1 MGTIIRGIIRSML
14 KYFLVLFFVGW
25 RAMPEHQPKKLF
37 RINGRAQGTT
47 YSISYLNTDSIV
59 EKAEVDSIFHAI
71 DLSLSLY
78 EPASLINRFN
88 REGMVKMDQHM
99 MAVVKTSSDIEK
111 SSYGC
116 FDITVKNLVDL
127 WGFGVKGGQH
137 LPSGA
142 DISKALLL
150 TGSRYLIFRNDTLIA
165 GRKNVQIDCNGIA
178 QGYSVDCIFHYLEE
192 KGIQDMI
199 VEIGGEVRA
208 RGRNAKGEIWRVGI
222 ESPSGI
228 AENWYPVA
236 DVIGL
241 DGSAVTTSG
250 DYRKYFIHQ
259 GKKYS
264 HVIDPRKG
272 RPVDNG
278 IISVTVM
285 APDATTADGWDNGFF
300 VMGVDSAFTLLKK
313 MPSLELRIIY
323 QDKSGNF
330 RDTASEGFRKMMLR

>member
-1 MGTIIRGIIRSML
+1 ML

-47 YSISYLNTDSIV
+47 YSISYVSNDSLV
-59 EKAEVDSIFHAI
+59 SQWEVDSIFHAI

-88 REGMVKMDQHM
+88 REGMVKMDHHM
-99 MAVVKTSSDIEK
+99 LTVVKAALEIEK
-111 SSYGC
+111 LSCGG

-127 WGFGVKGGQH
+127 WGFGVKGGQQV
-137 LPSGA
+137 PSDA
-142 DISKALLL
+142 DIRKALQL
-150 TGSRYLIFRNDTLIA
+150 TGSRNLIFRNDTLITV
-165 GRKNVQIDCNGIA
+165 RKNVQIDCNGIA
-178 QGYSVDCIFHYLEE
+178 QGYSVDCIFHFLET
-192 KGIQDMI
+192 KSLQDII
-199 VEIGGEVRA
+199 VEVGGEVRA
-208 RGRNAKGEIWRVGI
+208 KGRNAKGEKWRVGI

-228 AENWYPVA
+228 AENWYPVNN
-236 DVIGL
+236 IISL
-241 DGSAVTTSG
+241 DDRAVTTSG

-278 IISVTVM
+278 IISVTVI
-285 APDATTADGWDNGFF
+285 APYAITADGWDNGFF

-323 QDKSGNF
+323 QDMSGNF

>member
-1 MGTIIRGIIRSML
+1 ML

-47 YSISYLNTDSIV
+47 YSISYVSNDSLV
-59 EKAEVDSIFHAI
+59 SQWEVDSIFHAI

-88 REGMVKMDQHM
+88 REGMVKMDHHM
-99 MAVVKTSSDIEK
+99 LTVVKAALEIEK
-111 SSYGC
+111 LSCGG

-137 LPSGA
+137 LPGDA
-142 DISKALLL
+142 EIAKALEL
-150 TGSRYLIFRNDTLIA
+150 TGSRNLIFRNDTLIA
-165 GRKNVQIDCNGIA
+165 VRKNVQIDCNGIA
-178 QGYSVDCIFHYLEE
+178 QGYSVDCMFHYLEE

-208 RGRNAKGEIWRVGI
+208 RGRNAEGEIWRVGV

-228 AENWYPVA
+228 AENWYPVNN
-236 DVIGL
+236 IISL
-241 DGSAVTTSG
+241 DDHAVTTSG

-278 IISVTVM
+278 IISVTVI